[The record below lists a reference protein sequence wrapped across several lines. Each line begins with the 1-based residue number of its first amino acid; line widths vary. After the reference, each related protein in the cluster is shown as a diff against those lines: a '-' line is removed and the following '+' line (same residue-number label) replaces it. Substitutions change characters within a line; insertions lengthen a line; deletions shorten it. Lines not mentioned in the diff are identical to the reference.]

1 MIKKNL
7 LIIILYFVLNYIF
20 CIDQQ
25 RDYFE
30 QVSFIKNLG
39 VNFSVTEIGSINYNS
54 ISYPVSKIT
63 YNPDSRNPN
72 RYLVLCG
79 VHGNEPA
86 PVLAISTFLQQINVS
101 KVDINNPCIDFIYI
115 INPWGFAFNQR
126 HNGINIDINRDITSQ
141 ISQESKLLNK
151 TINIK
156 DYNFVIDFHEG
167 NTSGYYLYYYNKKYS
182 SIATKIINIFKENKL
197 PLENE
202 YTDVILKTKSG
213 VIYVPWYAKEY
224 MKVKK
229 TVTTTLW
236 SYDKGIDRSFTIE
249 TSKNRNIE
257 ERKMVIIK
265 ILQEIV
271 RGSF

>member
-1 MIKKNL
+1 MIKKYL
-7 LIIILYFVLNYIF
+7 LIIIVFFSIKSVY

-25 RDYFE
+25 RDYFK
-30 QVSFIKNLG
+30 QVLFVKNLG
-39 VNFSVTEIGSINYNS
+39 KNFSVTEIGSVKYNN

-63 YNPDSRNPN
+63 YNPDSINPN

-86 PVLAISTFLQQINVS
+86 PVFAISTFLQQINAL
-101 KVDINNPCIDFIYI
+101 KVDIYNPCIDFIYI
-115 INPWGFAFNQR
+115 VNPWGFAFNQR
-126 HNGINIDINRDITSQ
+126 NNGLNIDINRDITTQ
-141 ISQESKLLNK
+141 ISQEAELLNK
-151 TINIK
+151 SISIK
-156 DYNFVIDFHEG
+156 DYSYVFDFHEG

-182 SIATKIINIFKENKL
+182 SIATKIINIYKKNKL

-202 YTDVILKTKSG
+202 YTDVILKTKNG
-213 VIYVPWYAKEY
+213 IIYVPWYAKEF

-257 ERKMVIIK
+257 ERKMIIIK
-265 ILQEIV
+265 ILHEIV